1 MRNAD
6 HLAAFVRDA
15 LIAGRPRP
23 EIEAALRTA
32 GWTPAEISEAM
43 QAWAE
48 GTFLPPVPRPRP
60 YVSAR
65 EAFVYGLMFVALAMT
80 AWHLTALSFMLIDR
94 WLPEPGQPDWAAYQL
109 GGMRWSIATL
119 AVFAPLFLWLN
130 ARILRDTRTDPGKR
144 RSTVRKWV
152 GQITLFL
159 AAIALL
165 GDLITVIHAM
175 LSGDLTLR
183 FVLKAGVVGLV
194 AGAIFLVFRQET
206 RGDGDAR

>member
-80 AWHLTALSFMLIDR
+80 AWHLTAAVVRRCCGPDR
-94 WLPEPGQPDWAAYQL
+94 
-109 GGMRWSIATL
+109 
-119 AVFAPLFLWLN
+119 
-130 ARILRDTRTDPGKR
+130 
-144 RSTVRKWV
+144 
-152 GQITLFL
+152 
-159 AAIALL
+159 
-165 GDLITVIHAM
+165 
-175 LSGDLTLR
+175 SGT
-183 FVLKAGVVGLV
+183 KH
-194 AGAIFLVFRQET
+194 
-206 RGDGDAR
+206 